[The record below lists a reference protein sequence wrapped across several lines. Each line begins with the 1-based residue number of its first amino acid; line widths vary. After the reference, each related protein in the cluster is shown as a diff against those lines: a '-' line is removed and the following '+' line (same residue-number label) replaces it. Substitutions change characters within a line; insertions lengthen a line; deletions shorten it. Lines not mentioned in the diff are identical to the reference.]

1 LILAIKGYIEGNL
14 QWLHKRINIM
24 KGNMNEK
31 EFLDFCEAIVLQNK
45 KSNIY
50 KTLTH
55 SDRKIG

>member
-1 LILAIKGYIEGNL
+1 
-14 QWLHKRINIM
+14 M